1 MECYGS
7 RYREVPERLVDEK
20 VATSGSTATAAHGS
34 AVKIHC
40 SASMWRAIPAAA
52 DFHSPA
58 MAKGSAMA
66 VTWQCYE
73 GQRQYHDSTIW
84 QRFRGKIRSCAS
96 LPQSRVSVVDE
107 AETGVRYDG
116 ENIASTMRLMMRCD
130 PHKIVFWGSPLR
142 DDSRWPPMYVSI
154 CMNNHFCGTSHNI
167 HFIVHTKQDLVD
179 QTYM

>member
-1 MECYGS
+1 MESYGS

-73 GQRQYHDSTIW
+73 GQRQYHDSTHMAALSWKNQILCIIAAESS
-84 QRFRGKIRSCAS
+84 FRR
-96 LPQSRVSVVDE
+96 R
-107 AETGVRYDG
+107 
-116 ENIASTMRLMMRCD
+116 
-130 PHKIVFWGSPLR
+130 
-142 DDSRWPPMYVSI
+142 
-154 CMNNHFCGTSHNI
+154 
-167 HFIVHTKQDLVD
+167 
-179 QTYM
+179 